1 MALQQDPNESSNSYM
16 IDHES
21 AAEMARLLHQDH
33 TFTEAMGGLLSE
45 RGNDFSGIKR
55 VLDAGCGP
63 GGWTQEVAFAHQEIE
78 VIGID
83 ISETMINYAR
93 AQAKVQGL
101 DNLRF
106 QIMDMQQPLAFPD
119 NSFDLVNAR
128 LLGFFTPSFWPQ
140 LVQEYLRI
148 TRPGG
153 LIRLTETEMSISNS
167 PALEQE
173 HSWFFHSMWKA
184 GQSFSSNGERLTITA
199 QLAPLLRR
207 AGCHNMQVRAYAI
220 DWSFGTPNYEAIY
233 QDMKVGLKLMEPY
246 YLATG
251 VATQEEMDKTYQQ
264 MLIEVQQESFAGAHY
279 LLTASGEKPE

>member
-1 MALQQDPNESSNSYM
+1 MASQEDANESNAYM

-21 AAEMARLLHQDH
+21 AGEMARLLHQDH
-33 TFTEAMGGLLSE
+33 SFTEAMGGLLSE
-45 RGNDFSGIKR
+45 RGNDFSGMKR

-63 GGWTQEVAFAHQEIE
+63 GGWTQEVAFAHPEIE

-93 AQAKVQGL
+93 AQAKVQRL
-101 DNLRF
+101 DNLSF
-106 QIMDMQQPLAFPD
+106 QIMDMQKPLAFPD

-128 LLGFFTPSFWPQ
+128 LLGFFTPAFWPQ
-140 LVQEYLRI
+140 LIQEYLRV

-167 PALEQE
+167 PALERE

-184 GQSFSSNGERLTITA
+184 GQSFSPNGERLTITA

-207 AGCHNMQVRAYAI
+207 AGCRNIQVRAYAI
-220 DWSFGTPNYEAIY
+220 DWSFGAPNYEAMY
-233 QDMKVGLKLMEPY
+233 QDMKVGFKLIEPY

-264 MLIEVQQESFAGAHY
+264 MLIEIQQESFVGAHY
-279 LLTASGEKPE
+279 LLSASGEKPA